1 MTETVRAIP
10 DGFHTVTPYL
20 LVEDAL
26 GLIEFLEKAFDAR
39 VIEKHLDEE
48 GDDGGGLVHAS
59 LQIGDSRIMMGEARP
74 PEWPAMPTML
84 HLYVEDADTLY
95 RRALE
100 AGARSVREPE
110 DQFYG
115 DRSGGVLDPA
125 GNQWWISTHVE
136 DVSEEEMERRMA
148 RQKQEA
154 GSAS

>member
-1 MTETVRAIP
+1 MTDTVRAIP
-10 DGFHTVTPYL
+10 EGFHTVTPYL

-26 GLIEFLEKAFDAR
+26 GLIEFLKTAFDAR
-39 VIEKHLDEE
+39 VVEQHLDDE
-48 GDDGGGLVHAS
+48 GGLVHAS

-84 HLYVEDADTLY
+84 HLYVEDTDTLY

-100 AGARSVREPE
+100 AGARTVREPE

-148 RQKQEA
+148 RQKEEA
-154 GSAS
+154 GSAQ